1 MGDILKISP
10 QRQIRVPKK
19 LMEKIGLYEGDYVE
33 ITLRGMEIVLKPR
46 KLIDPQQGW
55 FWTKEWQEGEKE
67 VDKEIQNE
75 ELSPEFH
82 TAEEGLE
89 WLKG

>member
-1 MGDILKISP
+1 MADILKISP

-33 ITLRGMEIVLKPR
+33 IALRGMEIVLKPR

-67 VDKEIQNE
+67 VDKEIQIE

>member
-19 LMEKIGLYEGDYVE
+19 LMEKIGLDEGDYVE
-33 ITLRGMEIVLKPR
+33 ITLRGRAIVLKPR
-46 KLIDPQQGW
+46 KLIDPEQGW

-67 VDKEIQNE
+67 VDKEIQIE